1 MNILNPGYYITSEL
15 KKLNFNKL
23 GENVF
28 ISKACNII
36 GPENISIGSN
46 VRIDNFSNLIC
57 KDGKIVIGNYCHIST
72 NCFILGSGEVE
83 MGDFSGL
90 APGVK
95 VFSSSDNYD
104 GSTLTNP
111 MVGLEFSKPLK
122 KKIIIEK
129 YVIIGANSVVL
140 PGIKIGE
147 GASVGALSL
156 VSKNLDEW
164 MIYFGAPIKKLKS
177 RKKEIILDMEKK
189 FLEKQ
194 KMKEEK

>member
-1 MNILNPGYYITSEL
+1 M
-15 KKLNFNKL
+15 
-23 GENVF
+23 
-28 ISKACNII
+28 
-36 GPENISIGSN
+36 
-46 VRIDNFSNLIC
+46 
-57 KDGKIVIGNYCHIST
+57 
-72 NCFILGSGEVE
+72 
-83 MGDFSGL
+83 
-90 APGVK
+90 
-95 VFSSSDNYD
+95 
-104 GSTLTNP
+104 
-111 MVGLEFSKPLK
+111 
-122 KKIIIEK
+122 
-129 YVIIGANSVVL
+129 IIGANSVVL